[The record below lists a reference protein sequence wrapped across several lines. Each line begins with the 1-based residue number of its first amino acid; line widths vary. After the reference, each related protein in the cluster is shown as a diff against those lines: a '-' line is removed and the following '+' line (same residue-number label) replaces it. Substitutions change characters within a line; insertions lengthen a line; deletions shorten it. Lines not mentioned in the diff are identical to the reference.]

1 MADTFAAR
9 SVYHAIVACDIR
21 GVSVTSATDSARAG
35 YHSCNSRVWSRH
47 GQEYLLYFW
56 FGCTA
61 VLGAM
66 QLVKLRS

>member
-35 YHSCNSRVWSRH
+35 YHS
-47 GQEYLLYFW
+47 
-56 FGCTA
+56 
-61 VLGAM
+61 
-66 QLVKLRS
+66 